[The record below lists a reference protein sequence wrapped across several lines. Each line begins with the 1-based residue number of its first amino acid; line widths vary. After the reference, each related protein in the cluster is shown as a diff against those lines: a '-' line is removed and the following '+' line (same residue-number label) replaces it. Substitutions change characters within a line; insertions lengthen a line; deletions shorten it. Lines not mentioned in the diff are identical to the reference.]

1 MGLILV
7 FDMDQTILDSSDR
20 YLFER
25 PATPEAHVILK
36 EKIRQALNWNV
47 VNIIKRAAKLRPDK
61 VSAICL
67 LTNNSSTILVSAVD
81 EVLYE
86 ESGSK
91 GKYKTY
97 TGNANDRTMPDK
109 PYFFD
114 SIMMRQHSSRP
125 KTIDNN
131 PPKRLMDIVN
141 MMKFLDVKDAGI
153 ETMRDIYFFDDIG
166 SHALRG
172 EFNFMSSGKYKD
184 HYIQITPPYRADTD
198 DTTDYNPILHA
209 LANLD
214 KEQPVLPPLPKPLRK
229 GPVITHY
236 TIPRQYPS
244 VGQYPTL
251 GKYPTVEKYQPIG
264 KYPTVEPYQPGPPPL
279 RKSQSFQT
287 MGTSAGPIVYSPPPI
302 KPNLREPQEQTIHK
316 KPTVSRSSLMNAFRP
331 PNSKGGSRKTR
342 KRHRARRFTRR
353 K

>member
-36 EKIRQALNWNV
+36 EKIRLGLNWNV

-81 EVLYE
+81 EVLYDE
-86 ESGSK
+86 TGSK

-97 TGNANDRTMPDK
+97 RGNANDRTMPDK

-131 PPKRLMDIVN
+131 PPKRLIDVLN
-141 MMKFLDVKDAGI
+141 MLNFIGIQAGPDSIKDV
-153 ETMRDIYFFDDIG
+153 YFFDDIG
-166 SHALRG
+166 THALRP
-172 EFNFMSSGKYKD
+172 EFNFMSDGKYKD
-184 HYIQITPPYRADTD
+184 HYIHITPPYRTGVL
-198 DTTDYNPILHA
+198 DTTNYNPILHA

-214 KEQPVLPPLPKPLRK
+214 MEQPTLPPLPKSFRRD
-229 GPVITHY
+229 Y
-236 TIPRQYPS
+236 TIPRQP
-244 VGQYPTL
+244 QA
-251 GKYPTVEKYQPIG
+251 QI
-264 KYPTVEPYQPGPPPL
+264 QPPPL
-279 RKSQSFQT
+279 RKLQSLPS
-287 MGTSAGPIVYSPPPI
+287 MPPSPPNRYRPRSNTRVNEN
-302 KPNLREPQEQTIHK
+302 NLQLPPPPQEQSVRK
-316 KPTVSRSSLMNAFRP
+316 KESRVRSSLLGAFAP
-331 PNSKGGSRKTR
+331 PSKGGSRKTR
-342 KRHRARRFTRR
+342 ARHRRGRLTRR
-353 K
+353 RK